1 MERAF
6 DATGDALP
14 EYNSHGDVVTRYWRR
29 LVEERPDFQFSV
41 FDGAEPLVVGHTLP
55 LRWDQTID
63 DLPAGIDGAVQRGFD
78 EDDANVLCAL
88 LIEVAPAR
96 QGGGLSRLALESMAA
111 VAREHGLDALIA
123 PVRPNWKERYPLT
136 PIERYVEWRREDGLL
151 FDPWM
156 RVHERLGAR
165 ILKPE
170 PRSLRITGTVAEWET
185 WTEMA
190 FPESGEYVFPRGL
203 SVVAIDRAAD
213 VGAYWEPNVWML
225 HAWE

>member
-1 MERAF
+1 M
-6 DATGDALP
+6 
-14 EYNSHGDVVTRYWRR
+14 
-29 LVEERPDFQFSV
+29 
-41 FDGAEPLVVGHTLP
+41 FDGEEPLAVGHTLP
-55 LRWDQTID
+55 LRWDQTVG
-63 DLPAGIDGAVQRGFD
+63 DLPAGIDGAVQRGFG
-78 EDDANVLCAL
+78 EGDANVLCAL
-88 LIEVAPAR
+88 LIEVAPAK

-111 VAREHGLDALIA
+111 LARTHGLDALIA
-123 PVRPNWKERYPLT
+123 PVRPNWKDRYPLT
-136 PIERYVEWRREDGLL
+136 PIERYAEWRRADGLL

-170 PRSLRITGTVAEWET
+170 PCSLGITGTVADWET

-190 FPESGEYVFPRGL
+190 FPESGEYVFPHGL
-203 SVVAIDRAAD
+203 SVVAIDRDAD